1 MTGIIG
7 LGIGVM
13 LIGLA
18 PASLFIVALTGSIL
32 LGAMIPITNGPIG
45 ALLQSIIRPNMQGRV
60 MSLIS
65 SGATAIS
72 PLGLLIAGP
81 LSDAL
86 GIQVWFWAGGVICI
100 IIGIAGF
107 FVPAIMDLENNK
119 EVTPTA
125 VPEVN

>member
-1 MTGIIG
+1 MIAI
-7 LGIGVM
+7 LGNIM
-13 LIGLA
+13 LG
-18 PASLFIVALTGSIL
+18 F
-32 LGAMIPITNGPIG
+32 MIPIANGPIG
-45 ALLQSIIRPNMQGRV
+45 ALMQSIIRPDMQGRV

-107 FVPAIMDLENNK
+107 FVPAIMGIENNK
-119 EVTPTA
+119 EAMPA
-125 VPEVN
+125 PVPEVN